1 VSATISIVALAV
13 VLWCISHSPTPKLVK
28 NQLLNAVNNSNGD
41 QIDYRPDGDVLTDS

>member
-1 VSATISIVALAV
+1 VHFSLTDTKIG
-13 VLWCISHSPTPKLVK
+13 K